1 MKEASTDR
9 LLALTATERLALA
22 REALAEYR
30 ARCFWFLSPDFDVTE
45 ETLDIIVSG
54 LRRQGDRR
62 AFLIADR
69 LCR

>member
-1 MKEASTDR
+1 MKEAITDR
-9 LLALTATERLALA
+9 SAALTTEEQLALA

-30 ARCFWFLSPDFDVTE
+30 SRCFWFLSPDFAVTE
-45 ETLDIIVSG
+45 ETLNIIVSG

-69 LCR
+69 LCQ